1 MVSVC
6 LGVSLYLWNASTSDI
21 SEMLN
26 TANMEG
32 LSGDVYPSSIKWIEN
47 GNCLA
52 VGLSNGTI
60 QLWDAVKQA
69 QVREMKAHEARVT
82 SMSWN
87 KFILSS
93 GGRDSKIMNLDVR
106 KPNAMICGLQEHT
119 QEVCGLKWSPD
130 GKQLASGGNDNLV
143 CVWDIG

>member
-1 MVSVC
+1 
-6 LGVSLYLWNASTSDI
+6 
-21 SEMLN
+21 
-26 TANMEG
+26 
-32 LSGDVYPSSIKWIEN
+32 
-47 GNCLA
+47 
-52 VGLSNGTI
+52 
-60 QLWDAVKQA
+60 
-69 QVREMKAHEARVT
+69 
-82 SMSWN
+82 MSWN

-106 KPNAMICGLQEHT
+106 KPNPMVCSLQEHT